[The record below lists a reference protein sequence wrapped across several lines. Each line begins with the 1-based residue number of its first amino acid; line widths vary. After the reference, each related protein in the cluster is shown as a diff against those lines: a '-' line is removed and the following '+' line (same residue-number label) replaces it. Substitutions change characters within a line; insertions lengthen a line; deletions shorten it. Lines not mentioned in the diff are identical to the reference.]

1 MKPVTYFSN
10 LTPLRGI
17 AALLTVIFHVSLMAG
32 PLVNHTQ
39 VLSRMYLMVDFF
51 FVLSGFIMY
60 HVYGDLFSGE
70 VTMPAF
76 KKFTI
81 ARFARVYPLHF
92 ITLLYTVT
100 LFYVSA
106 KLGIPK
112 VPVLQVENSGYS
124 IITNL
129 LLLQSMNLHHWFSW
143 VHASWSISTE
153 WWAYMVFPFLVMPF
167 SKLSSAGKIA
177 VTLLCFGGYLFI
189 TFIIIPIVPF
199 PAEIPFVKI
208 SPASLS
214 VNVGYQFGFIR
225 CLCGFV
231 LGMMMYQGFK
241 ADWGKKML
249 GNGYVFLLAV
259 LGMFLSM
266 HFGLPDAVTIGF
278 LPFVLL
284 SAAYG
289 SPSINKILSVNPLQK
304 IGDWSFSIYLV
315 HQPLL
320 FTIGSIISYYNPVNP
335 NNPSAGPTPAPS
347 LFVAWAICV
356 GFIALTLFVSSL
368 TYRFWEVP
376 ARKWIN
382 AKSTKREY
390 AVVRS

>member
-32 PLVNHTQ
+32 PLAFNTE
-39 VLSRMYLMVDFF
+39 VLNRMYLMVDFF
-51 FVLSGFIMY
+51 FVLSGFIMC

-92 ITLLYTVT
+92 ITLLYTIILFSVT
-100 LFYVSA
+100 A

-124 IITNL
+124 IFTNL

-189 TFIIIPIVPF
+189 TFIIMPIVPF
-199 PAEIPFVKI
+199 PAEIPFVKMD
-208 SPASLS
+208 PAWLT
-214 VNVGYQFGFIR
+214 VNVAYQFGFIR

-241 ADWGKKML
+241 TDWGKKIL
-249 GNGYVFLLAV
+249 ANGYVFLTAAAGL
-259 LGMFLSM
+259 FLSM
-266 HFGLPDAVTIGF
+266 HFGLPDVVTISF
-278 LPFVLL
+278 LPFILL

-289 SPSINKILSVNPLQK
+289 SPSINKVLSVKALQK

-320 FTIGSIISYYNPVNP
+320 YTIGSITAYYNPVNP
-335 NNPSAGPTPAPS
+335 NNPSAGPPPAPS
-347 LFVAWAICV
+347 LLVAWAICV

-382 AKSTKREY
+382 EKSTKREY
-390 AVVRS
+390 AVA

>member
-17 AALLTVIFHVSLMAG
+17 AALLTVIFHVSLMTG
-32 PLVNHTQ
+32 PLAFNTQ
-39 VLSRMYLMVDFF
+39 VLHRMYLMVDFF
-51 FVLSGFIMY
+51 FVLSGFIMC
-60 HVYGDLFSGE
+60 HVYGELFSGK

-81 ARFARVYPLHF
+81 ARFARVYPLHL
-92 ITLLYTVT
+92 ITLLYTIILFSVT
-100 LFYVSA
+100 A

-124 IITNL
+124 IFTNL

-189 TFIIIPIVPF
+189 TFIIMPIVPF
-199 PAEIPFVKI
+199 PAEIPFVKPD
-208 SPASLS
+208 PAALT
-214 VNVGYQFGFIR
+214 VNVAYQFGFIR

-241 ADWGKKML
+241 TDWGKKIL
-249 GNGYVFLLAV
+249 GNGYVFLAAAAGL
-259 LGMFLSM
+259 FLSM
-266 HFGLPDAVTIGF
+266 HFALPDAVTIGF

-289 SPSINKILSVNPLQK
+289 SSSLNEILSVKPLQK
-304 IGDWSFSIYLV
+304 LGDWSFSIYLV

-320 FTIGSIISYYNPVNP
+320 FTIGSIFSYLNPVNP
-335 NNPSAGPTPAPS
+335 NNPSAGPPRAPN
-347 LFVAWAICV
+347 LLIAWGICV

-390 AVVRS
+390 AVA

>member
-17 AALLTVIFHVSLMAG
+17 AALLTVIFHVGLMAG
-32 PLVNHTQ
+32 PLAFNTQ
-39 VLSRMYLMVDFF
+39 VLNRMYLMVDFF
-51 FVLSGFIMY
+51 FVLSGFIMC
-60 HVYGDLFSGE
+60 HVYGELFSGE

-81 ARFARVYPLHF
+81 ARFARVYPLHL
-92 ITLLYTVT
+92 ITLLYTIILFSVT
-100 LFYVSA
+100 A

-124 IITNL
+124 IFTNL

-153 WWAYMVFPFLVMPF
+153 WWAYMVFPFLVKPF

-177 VTLLCFGGYLFI
+177 LTLVCFGGYLFI

-249 GNGYVFLLAV
+249 GNGYAFLLAV
-259 LGMFLSM
+259 LGLFISM
-266 HFGLPDAVTIGF
+266 HFGLPDAITIGF

-289 SPSINKILSVNPLQK
+289 SPSINKLFLAKPLQK
-304 IGDWSFSIYLV
+304 LGDWSFSIYLV

-320 FTIGSIISYYNPVNP
+320 FTIGSIVAYLNPVNP
-335 NNPSAGPTPAPS
+335 NNPSAGPPPAPS
-347 LFVAWAICV
+347 LLVAWAICV

-368 TYRFWEVP
+368 TYRFWELP

>member
-17 AALLTVIFHVSLMAG
+17 AALLTVIFHVSLMTG
-32 PLVNHTQ
+32 PLAFNTQ
-39 VLSRMYLMVDFF
+39 VLHRMYLMVDFF
-51 FVLSGFIMY
+51 FVLSGFIMC
-60 HVYGDLFSGE
+60 HVYGELFSE
-70 VTMPAF
+70 KVTMSAF

-81 ARFARVYPLHF
+81 ARFARVYPLHL
-92 ITLLYTVT
+92 ITLLYTIILFSVT
-100 LFYVSA
+100 A

-124 IITNL
+124 IFTNL

-153 WWAYMVFPFLVMPF
+153 WWAYMVFPFLVKPF

-177 VTLLCFGGYLFI
+177 LTLVCFGGYLFI

-249 GNGYVFLLAV
+249 GNGYAFLLAV
-259 LGMFLSM
+259 LGLFISM

-289 SPSINKILSVNPLQK
+289 SPSINKLFSAKPLQK
-304 IGDWSFSIYLV
+304 LGDWSFSIYLV

-320 FTIGSIISYYNPVNP
+320 FTIGSIVSYLNPVNP
-335 NNPSAGPTPAPS
+335 NNPSAGPPRAPS
-347 LFVAWAICV
+347 LLIAWGICV

-382 AKSTKREY
+382 AKSTKRKY
-390 AVVRS
+390 AIV